1 MAPVIIPNVAFNHV
15 MHDPFGIGVILNN
28 ETYAAP
34 NRFFAHWTMMKYFR
48 SVPLFLQN
56 FISPLNSVYA
66 ACAIAKTV
74 MQLMM
79 ILILSS
85 FISGTSRILRKDFLV
100 ASVIITPMFQIAGYY
115 ETMGIITRSITYSF
129 FYALPIML
137 LLLFFLS
144 FYLKFSK
151 QKPIVFNPVLKIVL
165 LVLIIFLSFNGPL
178 IQGVILIACPL
189 ILFQK
194 FGFHFRNQ
202 NENSFFKKV
211 RLSLKKIPVQLVF
224 YLSVFSLLCL
234 YSLYIGTYNSENF
247 EVTVPVTER
256 YLKLLSGL
264 YSYLTDRLGIPLLM
278 LSVLINFFLLK
289 KFGDKAQTGK
299 ILIMMKWICFFIVAY
314 LLLLPLGGF
323 RIYRSNILRFD
334 TAIPITI
341 CLIFL
346 FGISTFF
353 LLNNLSGKLR
363 TPFLIY
369 TSLLL
374 LNFTLVDNS
383 LVWGNY
389 FEREAITQI
398 VNSKKDIVEVA
409 GNTPVMSWENITDYK
424 NSEMN
429 SELLQIWNVT
439 KEKKLYYQK

>member
-15 MHDPFGIGVILNN
+15 MQDPFGIDVIVNN

-48 SVPLFLQN
+48 TAPLFLQN

-85 FISGTSRILRKDFLV
+85 FISGTYRILRKDFLV
-100 ASVIITPMFQIAGYY
+100 AAVIITPMLQIAGYY

-129 FYALPIML
+129 FYALPIMF
-137 LLLFFLS
+137 LLLFFLP

-151 QKPIVFNPVLKIVL
+151 QKPIVFNSILKIVL
-165 LVLIIFLSFNGPL
+165 LLLIIFLSFNGPL
-178 IQGVILIACPL
+178 IPGVILIACPL

-194 FGFHFRNQ
+194 FRFHFRNQ
-202 NENSFFKKV
+202 NENSHFKKV

-224 YLSVFSLLCL
+224 NLSAFSLLCL

-278 LSVLINFFLLK
+278 LSVLINFFILK
-289 KFGDKAQTGK
+289 KFGDKVQAGK
-299 ILIMMKWICFFIVAY
+299 ILIMMKWIYFFIVAY

-363 TPFLIY
+363 APFLIY

-398 VNSKKDIVEVA
+398 ANSKKDIVEVA

-439 KEKKLYYQK
+439 KEKKLYHQK

>member
-15 MHDPFGIGVILNN
+15 MQDPFGIDVIVNN

-48 SVPLFLQN
+48 TAPLFLQN

-85 FISGTSRILRKDFLV
+85 FISGTYRILRKDFLV
-100 ASVIITPMFQIAGYY
+100 AAVIITPMFQIAGYY

-129 FYALPIML
+129 FYALPIMF
-137 LLLFFLS
+137 LLLFFLP

-151 QKPIVFNPVLKIVL
+151 QKPIVFNSILKIVL
-165 LVLIIFLSFNGPL
+165 LLLIIFLSFNGPL
-178 IQGVILIACPL
+178 IPGVILIACPL

-194 FGFHFRNQ
+194 FRFHFRNQ
-202 NENSFFKKV
+202 NENSHFKKV

-224 YLSVFSLLCL
+224 NLSAFSLLCL

-278 LSVLINFFLLK
+278 LSVLINFFILK
-289 KFGDKAQTGK
+289 KFGDKVQAGK
-299 ILIMMKWICFFIVAY
+299 ILIMMKWIYFFIVAY

-363 TPFLIY
+363 APFLIY

-398 VNSKKDIVEVA
+398 ANSKKDIVEVA

-439 KEKKLYYQK
+439 KEKKLYHQK